1 MSIDKEIKYVA
12 QVEPVREVSLIGS
25 ADLAYW
31 TSQLAADNLRPIAFD
46 GQARVMI
53 GATAARF
60 LGIQFREVT
69 ITVLCRPLDDAVQ
82 EGYFLAQAFNSVR
95 WFAWVE
101 RNLFSTPYDHAAIEV
116 DTSSPAALRL
126 KVKDET
132 LVAARLA
139 AENLRHP
146 GSIDDFAWAGPV
158 FLPRGTRKV
167 RKFFWAKIAGET
179 RNYPFDAER
188 DVLELRRSVRQ
199 PVIASLIESQFVARE
214 WAVREAAAHAKSKTY
229 RRAPADSTASQVSPP
244 AN

>member
-1 MSIDKEIKYVA
+1 MSIGPKIKYVA

-31 TSQLAADNLRPIAFD
+31 TERLAADDLRPIEFE

-69 ITVLCRPLDDAVQ
+69 FTVFCRPLSGDLQ

-101 RNLFSTPYDHAAIEV
+101 RNCFATPYDHAAINV

-139 AENLRHP
+139 ADNLRQP
-146 GSIDDFAWAGPV
+146 ASVGDFTWAGPV
-158 FLPRGTRKV
+158 FLPRGKRDE
-167 RKFFWAKIAGET
+167 RKFFWARIVGKT
-179 RNYPFDAER
+179 RSYPFDAHR
-188 DVLELRRSVRQ
+188 DVLELRPSVRQ
-199 PVIASLIESQFVARE
+199 PMIASLIESSFVARE
-214 WAVREAAAHAKSKTY
+214 WAVREAASHAKSKTY
-229 RRAPADSTASQVSPP
+229 RRA
-244 AN
+244 